1 MNVNFSGNYI
11 LKKVTKN
18 IEEHPYKEWIETYS
32 GSDFNNSVR
41 RMRATV
47 DRIGDF
53 VQIFEDNHLMSA
65 VRTAFNRAVQL
76 EWMFWDSAYR
86 LEQWPLSS
94 FTLTNINIGN

>member
-1 MNVNFSGNYI
+1 MNFLGNHI

-65 VRTAFNRAVQL
+65 VRIAFNRAVQL
-76 EWMFWDSAYR
+76 EWMFWDSAYC